1 MRHAV
6 RQIKEV
12 LKDQGLSYQ
21 ERVVVTTLVLEHYFG
36 DSYQSVLGAEQSS
49 SVEALKAMGIE
60 TLTLY
65 RGVGLDVGESEDL
78 FQMEGQPP
86 GRAVYGTG
94 PRSPLTAWSL
104 DRDEAKWFADVV
116 DRHDE
121 EKDGWII
128 KAEVPVDAIVGL
140 SFHGFGVLD
149 EGEVV
154 VGPTARDW
162 PVQVAGT
169 DARI

>member
-1 MRHAV
+1 
-6 RQIKEV
+6 
-12 LKDQGLSYQ
+12 
-21 ERVVVTTLVLEHYFG
+21 
-36 DSYQSVLGAEQSS
+36 
-49 SVEALKAMGIE
+49 
-60 TLTLY
+60 
-65 RGVGLDVGESEDL
+65 
-78 FQMEGQPP
+78 MEGKPP
-86 GRAVYGTG
+86 SRAVYGTG

-104 DRDEAKWFADVV
+104 DRDEAKWFADYV